1 MWGTFCDWYLEF
13 TKPIL
18 QGDDDAA
25 RTETQ
30 AMAAWV
36 LGRIVH
42 LLHPI
47 MPFVTEELWENLAGP
62 KAGLL
67 LTAPWPDFPA
77 ELSDPSAS
85 VEMEWVVQAISE
97 LRALRAE
104 MSVPPAAR
112 IRLLLKDA
120 EPLAVERIERHRE
133 HFMRLARV
141 DGFQPVVTVPAG
153 GIQAIVDGATLILRL
168 GDVVDL
174 AVEKARLGKE
184 ISKRDAELAKIAAKL
199 ANPGFLAKARAEVV
213 EEQREREADVARDR
227 DRLRAAYERL
237 EAV

>member
-1 MWGTFCDWYLEF
+1 
-13 TKPIL
+13 
-18 QGDDDAA
+18 
-25 RTETQ
+25 
-30 AMAAWV
+30 
-36 LGRIVH
+36 
-42 LLHPI
+42 
-47 MPFVTEELWENLAGP
+47 
-62 KAGLL
+62 
-67 LTAPWPDFPA
+67 
-77 ELSDPSAS
+77 
-85 VEMEWVVQAISE
+85 
-97 LRALRAE
+97 
-104 MSVPPAAR
+104 
-112 IRLLLKDA
+112 
-120 EPLAVERIERHRE
+120 
-133 HFMRLARV
+133 MRLARV